1 MFRFAHPEYLFLL
14 LLIPVL
20 VGIFIYSQYLRKKK
34 IKLFGDPELM
44 AELMPY
50 VSYIRPQVKFYIQI
64 AAIILLIIVLAQ
76 PQFGTKVEK
85 EKRKGIEV
93 MIALDVS
100 NSMMAQDVQPNR
112 LEKSKQVL
120 SKLVDDMTE
129 DKVGLVVFAGDA
141 YTQLPITVD
150 YVSAKMFFN
159 AISPQLVPRQGTA
172 IGTALDLCIK
182 SFGENKEKSS
192 ASRAIIVITD
202 GENHEDDAV
211 GAAKL
216 AKEQGIVVH
225 VIGMG
230 KPEGAP
236 IPVDGTMSFWKDKD
250 GNVVVSKLNEEMCK
264 NIALSGGGIYVRA
277 DNTNSAYRIV
287 TKELDKLAKSEI
299 KTQMFSDYNEQFQSF
314 AIFALILLLIET
326 LIFDRQN
333 KKLSKLKIFNIRD
346 SFIKG
351 RSQKVEIRN

>member
-14 LLIPVL
+14 ITIPVL
-20 VGIFIYSQYLRKKK
+20 IGLFIYSQYIRKKK
-34 IKLFGDPELM
+34 IKLFGNPDLM
-44 AELMPY
+44 AELMPH
-50 VSYIRPQVKFYIQI
+50 VSYVRPQVKFYIQI
-64 AAIILLIIVLAQ
+64 VAIVLTIIVLAQ
-76 PQFGTKVEK
+76 PQFGTKMEK

-100 NSMMAQDVQPNR
+100 NSMMAQDLLPSR

-120 SKLVDDMTE
+120 SKLVDNMTE

-150 YVSAKMFFN
+150 YVSAKMFMST
-159 AISPQLVPRQGTA
+159 ISPKLVPRQGTA
-172 IGTALDLCIK
+172 IGTAVDMCIK
-182 SFGENKEKSS
+182 SFGETKEKTETG
-192 ASRAIIVITD
+192 RAIIVITD

-211 GAAKL
+211 AAAKL
-216 AKEQGIVVH
+216 ALEKGIVVH

-264 NIALSGGGIYVRA
+264 SIALSGGGIYVRA
-277 DNTNSAYRIV
+277 DNSNGAYKVI
-287 TKELDKLAKSEI
+287 TKELDKLAKAEI
-299 KTQMFSDYNEQFQSF
+299 KTQVFSDYNEQFQSF
-314 AIFALILLLIET
+314 AIFALFLLLLDT
-326 LIFDRQN
+326 FIFDRQN
-333 KKLSKLKIFNIRD
+333 KKLSKLKIFNLKEK
-346 SFIKG
+346 FVKK
-351 RSQKVEIRN
+351 KV